1 MSSDLFQALDK
12 NTEVDGYRINKVIGS
27 GGFGI
32 TYLGQDIGLDKAVA
46 IKEYLPR
53 DFAVRVDNISVR
65 AASTSDKDD
74 FAWGLERFLDEA
86 RLLAKFDH
94 KNIVSVYRFFEA
106 HGTAYIV
113 MEYIDGETVSSLL
126 KREKT
131 LSYDDLRSILNPLLA
146 GLEVVHKGDFLHR
159 DIKPGNIIVHENG
172 IPILIDFGAARQAVG
187 VRSRSVTAIVT
198 PAGLCPN

>member
-1 MSSDLFQALDK
+1 MKEHFHALD
-12 NTEVDGYRINKVIGS
+12 IGQKIEDYEIRS
-27 GGFGI
+27 ILGEGGFGL
-32 TYLGQDIGLDKAVA
+32 TYLAHDLNLDKFFA
-46 IKEYLPR
+46 IKEYLPA
-53 DFAVRVDNISVR
+53 DLAVRRGDNSVVPK
-65 AASTSDKDD
+65 SSVSETD